1 MQELAV
7 LQTPNYDLYAIKL
20 SVVPLQVQKSSVCFN
35 SINQD
40 TSKKAAITVKQFLPG
55 FYPSEIQMSCKFP
68 LDQTI
73 ILVS

>member
-1 MQELAV
+1 MISLHVQEIQNLLQMQELAV

-55 FYPSEIQMSCKFP
+55 FRDTDE
-68 LDQTI
+68 L
-73 ILVS
+73 